1 LKAVRDADE
10 DADFTVYCSFLQ
22 IYNEKLFDLLM
33 DRESTK
39 PLIIREDKQ
48 QGIFIEGMSEY
59 AVRNASDC
67 FALLKRGEQSR
78 ITR

>member
-1 LKAVRDADE
+1 MYEEDE
-10 DADFTVYCSFLQ
+10 SNEFTVYCSFLQ

-33 DRESTK
+33 DRDNTR
-39 PLIIREDKQ
+39 PLVIREDKHA
-48 QGIFIEGMSEY
+48 GIFIEGMSEY
-59 AVRNASDC
+59 AVRSTQDC